1 MKRFALL
8 MACLAVAASSTGCCC
23 MYPWWGGGGC
33 SGGACGYGPYAPY
46 GGSGVVAPT
55 SAYYPTTTVQAA
67 VPVPVPG
74 GYALAPAYPVT
85 AAVPMEI
92 LPTY

>member
-8 MACLAVAASSTGCCC
+8 MASLAVAASSTGCCC
-23 MYPWWGGGGC
+23 MYPWGGGC
-33 SGGACGYGPYAPY
+33 AGGACGYGPYAPY

-55 SAYYPTTTVQAA
+55 SAYYPATTIQAA
-67 VPVPVPG
+67 VPVPG